1 MPPLGPV
8 GRVTPSLIEMQ
19 SNNRTSRRQVV
30 AVGLALPA
38 LALGAQALRAIPAS
52 AAIKPIGTQIVVA
65 TDRLNLRSAPG
76 TNKTVIKVI
85 VEGTEGEVIGLPA
98 SGTGDGIDWY
108 RIETAAG
115 DRGWV
120 AGQYIEATSGNSG
133 GGFAIGSVVEV
144 DTDFLNLRSS
154 ASITATVRAVLET
167 GDRGVVVAGPT
178 SKDGYSWYRLD
189 INADG
194 KADGWVVGS
203 YLAKATGGFAV
214 GDAVRVGDGPLNVR
228 SAAGLSGKVI
238 DQVETG
244 ALFVVRGGP
253 TVKDGYTWIKVFNYG
268 TGTGWIAAEFLVLEP
283 DGFPGEGGQ

>member
-1 MPPLGPV
+1 MIPRGPV
-8 GRVTPSLIEMQ
+8 DCVAPNMTEWQIHAH
-19 SNNRTSRRQVV
+19 TSRRRVV

-38 LALGAQALRAIPAS
+38 IALGAQALRAIPAS
-52 AAIKPIGTQIVVA
+52 AAIKPIGTHIVVA

-76 TNKTVIKVI
+76 INKTVIKVL

-108 RIETAAG
+108 RIETEAG

-120 AGQYIEATSGNSG
+120 AGQYIEASSGNSG

-154 ASITATVRAVLET
+154 ASITAKVRAVLEN

-178 SKDGYSWYRLD
+178 AKNGYSWYRLD
-189 INADG
+189 IDADG
-194 KADGWVVGS
+194 TADGWVVGA

-238 DQVETG
+238 DRVETG

-268 TGTGWIAAEFLVLEP
+268 TGTGWIAAEFVVLEP